1 MEQNTKQPHELEK
14 QPNQKNGKGMVAALV
29 IVIILAIVA
38 VGGTWYYMNN
48 QAKNDKKAQDAQ
60 IQQLQK
66 QVEELNKSKEQAVQT
81 NDPNLLTYEVIG
93 TPLALKYPKG
103 WYTLACPRE
112 QGDVGTTDFLAS
124 AESYLGVCNSDAPS
138 QVYIATSKNVKNIQ
152 ENSGGVS
159 SNVTINGINMKR
171 HEAPSNQPYVPGSD
185 YIYVK
190 QVQYFFEKNGIYYSI
205 GYVQSNKT
213 PDVYSDFEKIVNSI
227 TVN

>member
-1 MEQNTKQPHELEK
+1 MEENKNHIEETGKENNTKHK
-14 QPNQKNGKGMVAALV
+14 VGKGTVIALV
-29 IVIILAIVA
+29 IVIILAIAA
-38 VGGTWYYMNN
+38 VVGTWYYMNN
-48 QAKNDKKAQDAQ
+48 KAKNDKKARDAQ
-60 IQQLQK
+60 IQELQK
-66 QVEELNKSKEQAVQT
+66 QVDDLKNKGIV
-81 NDPNLLTYEVIG
+81 NDADMVSYEIVG
-93 TPLALKYPKG
+93 TPLKLKYPKS

-152 ENSGGVS
+152 ENSGGAS